1 MQMLKKSRKKFPGS
15 APLSGSVTKDSRVY
29 SVQVLWKYVQSF
41 LCNSAYKPTTKQT
54 WVNI

>member
-1 MQMLKKSRKKFPGS
+1 MQMLKKTRKKFPGS

-41 LCNSAYKPTTKQT
+41 FCNSAYKPTTKQT
-54 WVNI
+54 RVNI